1 MAKCFSL
8 YMLQKAK
15 HFAIRPL
22 EEVLEDFRIAR
33 GVYRRV
39 DRVFLA
45 DGDALVRKANELYT
59 ILDTIRE
66 LFPECERVT
75 SYASLPPSVS
85 GRRRRC
91 GRCGTRS

>member
-1 MAKCFSL
+1 M
-8 YMLQKAK
+8 
-15 HFAIRPL
+15 HIRHSSP
-22 EEVLEDFRIAR
+22 EEVAGDFRIAR
-33 GVYRRV
+33 WPVVIRRV

-75 SYASLPPSVS
+75 SYASPASIRIRTEEEL
-85 GRRRRC
+85 RTLRDKA
-91 GRCGTRS
+91 